1 MTTSQFFSLT
11 CSSIASVFPPYIS
24 VPGFKSSEWV
34 ILACC
39 LHDRAL
45 YYETFTCSSEASGP
59 FPDSPHPNK
68 AAKGGKLVR
77 SIRFYCDADA
87 VLQGRTRIVRLS
99 GLSREDLK
107 SLSPACHC
115 GVRGR
120 TIQAH
125 NSLVT
130 SSNPNISTCPPQ
142 RLSGSVFF
150 RLKRYMSSSFYTSI
164 PSAGCADNSEAIAPL
179 RTTDCRPFIHY

>member
-77 SIRFYCDADA
+77 SILFYCNADA